1 MKLKDKVAIISGGA
15 SGIGRAVALR
25 FAREGACCALVD
37 VALDNAEA
45 VAREIEDAGGKAFAV
60 AADVTQQPQID
71 DMLSAIAKQAGR
83 IDILF
88 NGAGVVDIQ
97 PVMDVTRKS
106 WDRIMD
112 VNVKGAFFVLQ
123 AVAERMIEQGGGG
136 KIINVASEAGRRG
149 GARATQ
155 YCASKAAIISV
166 TQSTALG
173 LIPHGINVNAIAP
186 GLIDTP
192 MWDRIDEL
200 LADQGVLEPGEL
212 KRRGNL
218 ETPYGRY
225 GVPDDLVG
233 CAVFLASD
241 DSDYIVGQTINVDG
255 GRVLS

>member
-15 SGIGRAVALR
+15 SGIGQAVALR

-37 VALDNAEA
+37 VALGKAQA
-45 VAREIEDAGGKAFAV
+45 VAGEIKDAGGKAFAV
-60 AADVTQQPQID
+60 AADVTQQPHID
-71 DMLSAIAKQAGR
+71 DMVSAVTKEAGSV
-83 IDILF
+83 DILF

-155 YCASKAAIISV
+155 YCASKAAIISI

-173 LIPHGINVNAIAP
+173 LVTHKINVNAIAP

-192 MWDRIDEL
+192 MWDRIDGL
-200 LADQGVLEPGEL
+200 LANQGVLEPGEL
-212 KRRGNL
+212 KKRGNL

-225 GVPDDLVG
+225 GVPDDIVG

>member
-25 FAREGACCALVD
+25 FAREGAWCALVD
-37 VALDNAEA
+37 VALEKAES
-45 VAREIEDAGGKAFAV
+45 VASEIEEAGGRAFAV
-60 AADVTQQPQID
+60 AADVTRQTQIH
-71 DMLSAIAKQAGR
+71 DMVSIVVKEAGR

-97 PVMDVTRKS
+97 PVMAVTRES
-106 WDRIMD
+106 WDRIMN
-112 VNVKGAFFVLQ
+112 VNVTGAFFLLQ
-123 AVAERMIEQGGGG
+123 AVAGQMIEQGEGG

-155 YCASKAAIISV
+155 YCASKAAVISI

-173 LIPHGINVNAIAP
+173 LIPHKINVNAIAP

-200 LADQGVLEPGEL
+200 LAEQGVLEPGEV

-225 GVPDDLVG
+225 GVPEDLVG
-233 CAVFLASD
+233 SAVFLASD